1 MGPKKSQSGKDWTN
15 PGWKIWKRKGH
26 TMIIW
31 NGRRH
36 GRKMEKDNNR
46 TCSYRWWLQENFA
59 GYMKRKGDEKEGRI
73 SQEES

>member
-1 MGPKKSQSGKDWTN
+1 MEE
-15 PGWKIWKRKGH
+15 
-26 TMIIW
+26 
-31 NGRRH
+31 RRH